1 MTSPHTLSATGLCA
15 GYPGTRVLDHVD
27 IELPAN
33 QVTALIGPNGCGKST
48 LLKTLGRQLEPTAGT
63 VTLGGRDIRE
73 FRPREFARHLAFLPQ
88 EPDTPEGVSVRDV
101 VAYGRYPYTGAFAS
115 LREQDHR
122 AVEEAARQA
131 GVADLLDTPAADLSG
146 GQRQRVW
153 VAMAVAQDTPVLLL
167 DEPTTYLDPAHQIA
181 ILDLVTGLKAA
192 GRTIVMVLHDMT
204 HAARFADYVVALD
217 AGKVAAAGP
226 TEQVLTPALVRE
238 IFGIGCLSVTC
249 PATGRL
255 LPVPY
260 R

>member
-1 MTSPHTLSATGLCA
+1 MTTLEAFSATGLCA
-15 GYPGTRVLDHVD
+15 GYADHPVLNGVD
-27 IELPAN
+27 LELPAN

-63 VTLGGRDIRE
+63 VRLAGRDIHDYGA
-73 FRPREFARHLAFLPQ
+73 REFARHLAFLPQ

-101 VAYGRYPYTGAFAS
+101 IAYGRYPHTGAFAS
-115 LREQDHR
+115 LGAQDLR
-122 AVEEAARQA
+122 AIEDAAQQA
-131 GVADLLDTPAADLSG
+131 GVSDLLDVPAADLSG

-153 VAMAVAQDTPVLLL
+153 VAMAVAQQTPVLLL

-181 ILDLVTGLKAA
+181 ILDLVTGLKDA
-192 GRTIVMVLHDMT
+192 GRTVVMVLHDMT

-217 AGKVAAAGP
+217 AGRIVSAGP
-226 TEQVLTPALVRE
+226 SGEVLTPDLVRE
-238 IFGIGCLSVTC
+238 IFGVGCLTVTC
-249 PATGRL
+249 PVTGRL